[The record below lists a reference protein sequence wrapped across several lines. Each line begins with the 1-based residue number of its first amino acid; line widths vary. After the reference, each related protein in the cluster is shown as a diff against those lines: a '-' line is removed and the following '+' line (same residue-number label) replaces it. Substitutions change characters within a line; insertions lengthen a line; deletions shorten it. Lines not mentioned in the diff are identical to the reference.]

1 MRARLCSLLALV
13 FSMVFSFG
21 DLGPTLPSAYASGAA
36 TTGLN
41 LRCNPEKA
49 DVFVDGEKV
58 GQTPLA
64 GPHALSV
71 GEHTIRV
78 SRPGY
83 TPFIDVFRVK
93 SGSLTAL
100 EVELIPISGVL
111 RVNTEGK
118 TAHVYVDN
126 KYVGDTP
133 SESELSTGSHSVRVE
148 MPGHTP
154 ESFSVT
160 AVAGQVVER
169 SVTLTELPA
178 DQNPYARKPAPPQ
191 RWYQKWW
198 VWTVAAVGVSAVA
211 TAIIVPV
218 VLSNREFCDSRLDIC
233 RDVRTT
239 QQTLSLQLRF

>member
-1 MRARLCSLLALV
+1 MRACVLSLLALLVSLV
-13 FSMVFSFG
+13 FDG
-21 DLGPTLPSAYASGAA
+21 GRTLLPAAHASGAA
-36 TTGLN
+36 STGLS
-41 LRCNPEKA
+41 LRCNPGQA

-64 GPHALSV
+64 GPLALSV

-93 SGSLTAL
+93 SGSLTPL

-111 RVNTEGK
+111 RVTSAGK
-118 TAHVYVDN
+118 TAHVYVDD

-133 SESELSTGSHSVRVE
+133 SESEHPAGSHSVRVE
-148 MPGHTP
+148 LPGHAP
-154 ESFSVT
+154 ETFTITS
-160 AVAGQVVER
+160 VAGQIVER
-169 SVTLTELPA
+169 SLSLSELPA

-198 VWTVAAVGVSAVA
+198 VWTIAAVGVSAVA
-211 TAIIVPV
+211 TAIIVPIV
-218 VLSNREFCDSRLDIC
+218 VTNREFCDSRLDVC
-233 RDVRTT
+233 RDVRSTP
-239 QQTLSLQLRF
+239 QGLSVQLRF